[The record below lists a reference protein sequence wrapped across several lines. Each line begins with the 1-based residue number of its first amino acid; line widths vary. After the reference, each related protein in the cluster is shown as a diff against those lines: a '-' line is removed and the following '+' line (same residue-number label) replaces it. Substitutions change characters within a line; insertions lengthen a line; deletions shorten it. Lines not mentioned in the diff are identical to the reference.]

1 MCEVISKEQ
10 IERVERECA
19 ANSSAAFG
27 LAKEAEQSLEAYTY
41 TTERPYDP
49 VKRQWLLYEF
59 NEADY
64 QAESR
69 AWLLNLIRAAKNCE

>member
-1 MCEVISKEQ
+1 MITKEQ
-10 IERVERECA
+10 IERVEREVA
-19 ANSSAAFG
+19 ANARAAFE
-27 LAKEAEQSLEAYTY
+27 LAKVAERSLEAYTY

-49 VKRQWLLYEF
+49 EKRQRLLDEF

-69 AWLLNLIRAAKNCE
+69 AWMLNLIRAAKVSA